1 MSSPG
6 SPTSRAYSPS
16 PGTRVSGWLVMML
29 VGLSLALLYRQFF
42 WYTPLHNPFAR
53 PRAVTPRG
61 DLADDEK
68 STIELFREVSPSVV
82 HINTLAIGGNPITR
96 DTRVFPA
103 GTGSGVIW
111 DSEGH
116 IVSNLHV
123 IEDAQFAQVTLYDN
137 STFDAKLVGFDK
149 ISDIVVLKIDAPVQL
164 LKPIAVGESSRL
176 LVGQKAFAIGSPFE
190 IDQTLTTGVIGGLNR
205 KIPTRHGS
213 VSGVIQTDAAI
224 NPGNSGGPLLD
235 SAGRLIG
242 INAAIVTESGGSNG
256 IGFAIPV
263 DLVNVVV
270 PDLIKDG
277 VLSRPWLGV
286 VVDENVS
293 VADVP
298 LDGLLV
304 QGVMRHSPAER
315 AGIMATREVD
325 AGSRILGDQLL
336 KLDDQPLQ
344 RISDLLDL
352 LARKQ
357 PGDTVTLLV
366 RRGATLVDITVT
378 LEERPNGM

>member
-6 SPTSRAYSPS
+6 SPSRSYSPHH
-16 PGTRVSGWLVMML
+16 GTRVSGWLVMML

-68 STIELFREVSPSVV
+68 STIELFREASPSVV
-82 HINTLAIGGNPITR
+82 HIDTAAIGSNPFNR
-96 DTRVFPA
+96 DIRAIPA
-103 GTGSGVIW
+103 GTGSGIIW

-123 IEDAQFAQVTLYDN
+123 VEDAQIAQITLYDN
-137 STFDAKLVGFDK
+137 SVFDAKLVGYDK

-164 LKPIAVGESSRL
+164 LKPIAVGESSGL
-176 LVGQKAFAIGSPFE
+176 LVGQKVFAIGSPFE

-205 KIPTRHGS
+205 KIATRHGS

-242 INAAIVTESGGSNG
+242 INAAIVTESGGSHG

-277 VLSRPWLGV
+277 ELSRPWLGV

-293 VADVP
+293 VAGIP
-298 LDGLLV
+298 LEGLLV
-304 QGVMRHSPAER
+304 QGVMRHSPAEL
-315 AGIMATREVD
+315 AGIMATRD
-325 AGSRILGDQLL
+325 IRPGSRILGDQLL
-336 KLDDQPLQ
+336 KLDDQSLH

-357 PGDTVTLLV
+357 PGDAVTVLV
-366 RRGATLVDITVT
+366 RRGSTLVDITVT
-378 LEERPNGM
+378 LAERPSGM